1 MAEVI
6 TKNDFYA
13 GYLYA
18 KFWDPIMKE
27 TSLSLSKHVPDNSK
41 IIDVASGTGRQLF
54 ALASRIELGTG
65 LDLSDRMKL
74 YAENMKFRYGFT
86 NLSFEVGDASD
97 LSRFA
102 SGSFDISMATLL
114 FHEIP
119 TEKRLP
125 ILLEMKRVS
134 NMVIIADYTV
144 QKNFPNLLISLLENT
159 IGIMHSHH
167 YNSYRS
173 NGGMPTLLK
182 ESGLAFNTYETTMR
196 GTLGIWSCKSF

>member
-1 MAEVI
+1 LAEII

-41 IIDVASGTGRQLF
+41 VIDVASGTGRQLF

-74 YAENMKFRYGFT
+74 YAENMKFRNGFT

-102 SGSFDISMATLL
+102 NGSFDISMATLL
-114 FHEIP
+114 FHEIA

-144 QKNFPNLLISLLENT
+144 QRNFSNLLISLLENT

-167 YNSYRS
+167 YKSYRS

>member
-1 MAEVI
+1 MAEII

-41 IIDVASGTGRQLF
+41 VIDVASGTGRQLF

-74 YAENMKFRYGFT
+74 YAENMKFRNGFT

-102 SGSFDISMATLL
+102 NGSFDISMATLL
-114 FHEIP
+114 FHEIA

-144 QKNFPNLLISLLENT
+144 QRNFSNLLISLLENT

-167 YNSYRS
+167 YKSYRS